1 MIKIKKNR
9 CVYEIFKVFI
19 ICLKKFYIIL
29 LLEYIIVYNFWEK
42 NVMKSLVVINVL
54 NLFIWIY
61 YFRIKFIF

>member
-19 ICLKKFYIIL
+19 ICLKKFYINL

-42 NVMKSLVVINVL
+42 ML
-54 NLFIWIY
+54 
-61 YFRIKFIF
+61 